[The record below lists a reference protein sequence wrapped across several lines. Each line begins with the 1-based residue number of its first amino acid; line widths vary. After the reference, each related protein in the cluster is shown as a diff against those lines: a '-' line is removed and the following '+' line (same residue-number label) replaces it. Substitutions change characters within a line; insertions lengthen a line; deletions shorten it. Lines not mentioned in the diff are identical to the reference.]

1 MSLHISDPGNLL
13 PRADSQSQEKCPET
27 TSSSASTKSLKLN
40 DTVSI
45 QDTKKT
51 WRFYLILVSLA
62 LIAFTSSLEGSIIAI
77 ALPEITNEL
86 SAADNYVWIANSYLI
101 AQTVVQPLCAQ
112 LSNILGRR
120 NLMIFCITVFALGS
134 GIAGGATDAPFLIAG
149 RTVQGLGSGG
159 ILMLVELIICDLVPL
174 RQRGKYLGYVQSAT
188 AVGAII
194 GPVIGGALATANWR
208 WIFYMNIPLAGIA
221 MVVMVVFLRLQHEKP
236 KTWKHAVLR
245 IDWIGNAIFV
255 ASLCSILLGL
265 IFGGTVYPWRSPR
278 VVVPIVLGAIGW
290 FCFHL
295 YEWKPPAFC
304 QEVSVPPRIFT
315 NRTSAAG
322 FYIDFVSS
330 MLLQWVAF
338 FWPVYFQG
346 AKGTSPL
353 RAGINFIPFEAF
365 LIVTAA
371 VAGGLLTKFG
381 YYRSLHLAGFVLSTL
396 GPGLNLLL
404 SDSTS
409 TVAWVWFQIV
419 DSIGRGLLLPTVLPA
434 IMASLPD
441 SDAAA
446 ITGMFSFL
454 RSFGFVWG
462 ITIPGIIFNAQF
474 DRNAHRISDMGVRQ
488 TMQNGRAYQFVSGEY
503 VQALPTAVKAEVI
516 GVYLDA
522 LKAVWI
528 GAIAFSATGFVAV
541 LIERH
546 VPLRT
551 ELDTKYGL
559 KHHDEKASD
568 SESGIVE
575 AR

>member
-1 MSLHISDPGNLL
+1 MSLDILNPG
-13 PRADSQSQEKCPET
+13 SQPNTAKSEPFEKPEGHT
-27 TSSSASTKSLKLN
+27 TSPTMGASNNATQDMNTRSVKKS
-40 DTVSI
+40 
-45 QDTKKT
+45 

-77 ALPEITNEL
+77 ALAEITREL

-101 AQTVVQPLCAQ
+101 AQTVIQPLCAQ

-120 NLMIFCITVFALGS
+120 NLMISSIAIFAVGS
-134 GIAGGATDAPFLIAG
+134 GIAGGATNAPFLIAG

-159 ILMLVELIICDLVPL
+159 VLMLVELIICDLVPL

-188 AVGAII
+188 AIGAII

-208 WIFYMNIPLAGIA
+208 WIFYMNIPLCGIT
-221 MVVMVVFLRLQHEKP
+221 MIVMGIFLRLHHEKP
-236 KTWKHAVLR
+236 RTWKHAVLR
-245 IDWIGNAIFV
+245 IDWIGNAMFV
-255 ASLCSILLGL
+255 ASLCSLLLGL
-265 IFGGTVYPWRSPR
+265 IFGGTVYPWSSYK
-278 VVVPIVLGAIGW
+278 VIVPIVLGVIGW
-290 FCFHL
+290 LCFHL
-295 YEWKPPAFC
+295 YEWKPPNFC
-304 QEVSVPPRIFT
+304 EEVSVPPRIFA
-315 NRTSAAG
+315 NRTSVAG

-346 AKGTSPL
+346 TKGTSPL
-353 RAGINFIPFEAF
+353 KAGVNFIPFEAF

-371 VAGGLLTKFG
+371 AGGGVLTKFG
-381 YYRSLHLAGFVLSTL
+381 HYRPLHLVGFVLSVL
-396 GPGLNLLL
+396 GPGLNILLT
-404 SDSTS
+404 DSTP
-409 TVAWVWFQIV
+409 TVTWVWFQIV

-446 ITGMFSFL
+446 VTGMFSFL

-474 DRNAHRISDMGVRQ
+474 DRAAYRISDLSVRQ

-503 VQALPTAVKAEVI
+503 VQALPSTVKAEVI
-516 GVYLDA
+516 GVYLEA
-522 LKAVWI
+522 LRAVWI
-528 GAIAFSATGFVAV
+528 GAIAFGATGFAAV
-541 LIERH
+541 YIEKH
-546 VPLRT
+546 MPLRN

-559 KHHDEKASD
+559 KPHGEKEQGDQTSSNNA
-568 SESGIVE
+568 
-575 AR
+575 